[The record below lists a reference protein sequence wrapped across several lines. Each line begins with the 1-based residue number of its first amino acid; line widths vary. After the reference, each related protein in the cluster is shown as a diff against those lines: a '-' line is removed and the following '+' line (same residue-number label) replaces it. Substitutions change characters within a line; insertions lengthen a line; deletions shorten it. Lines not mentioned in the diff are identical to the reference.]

1 MKINIHE
8 QIYAWRKVLVRQHET
23 PFVKRAAMKAAGA
36 VLARPAAYRAAT
48 ERANN
53 ALASLPRFAIY
64 NGLNAWGK
72 NREMP
77 HPPAET
83 FHQWYTKNRGGKR

>member
-1 MKINIHE
+1 LLVPLDRLSLE
-8 QIYAWRKVLVRQHET
+8 QTVKLESWRLSTLENG
-23 PFVKRAAMKAAGA
+23 FDDGD
-36 VLARPAAYRAAT
+36 
-48 ERANN
+48 

-72 NREMP
+72 DREMP

-83 FHQWYTKNRGGKR
+83 FHQWYVKNRGGKQ